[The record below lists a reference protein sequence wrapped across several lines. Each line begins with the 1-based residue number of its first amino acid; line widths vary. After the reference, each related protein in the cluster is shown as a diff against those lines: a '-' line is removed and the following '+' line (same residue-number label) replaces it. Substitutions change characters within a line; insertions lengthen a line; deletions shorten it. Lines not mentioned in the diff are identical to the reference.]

1 MIFRFIFKGYY
12 IQHNI
17 FKILISAQNDKEVS
31 TWKKEDFLF
40 VESHNFQSMLD
51 QVKEQP
57 YVTFVGVPGSGKTAT
72 TRHIALILQ
81 KDGYEILPVSHIS
94 EIKDLCDPTCP
105 QVFVIDDVLGV
116 FGFDISE
123 FHMLIKYEKRLS
135 QPVMEKSKFLMT
147 CRETIFRNES
157 LLGSFLSEEKNIVK
171 LHSDENTLTFK
182 DKYDLLVKYKLD
194 TNLITQNSKSLTSK
208 MFPFLCKLL
217 SEMNKSKDYGSN
229 DFFISPVPCILKLLD
244 EMRIRNKIHYASLV
258 LLMTSQNKFP
268 GYRSSQEITKEQ
280 CVDIKNEVLEK
291 CKANSRTDYHELRD
305 ALLEM
310 VGTYT
315 ELCGDQFSFIHDSM
329 FEITAYHFGCQF
341 PEMILKYMSSDYI
354 ANYIILEMHGI
365 KKRKPGNREE
375 ISYDED
381 SDVDNNSLRIVLKE
395 TYYRHLATRL
405 LKDIENGELYN
416 VFGNPCLKHSKF
428 CHAFLDVLKEKE
440 YPYLY
445 SVFFAELTDQFKIN
459 GNQNDKYNA
468 NESEYY
474 QFLSVLFDER
484 SLPNHLGIW
493 NSVKAISMVIYSG
506 HYQILRYIIDQIIS
520 MTGNAN
526 ALFQTP
532 NQKDC
537 QGRQETENDASYT
550 TLDLAEYQY
559 VTEPSTYSNNSI
571 DYIQST
577 GARLIEEQWRLLC
590 LGCYSG
596 DLNTVQTLL
605 QHVSKDAVNN
615 TKTNE
620 DKLFKDIKPLV
631 IACSLGYLDIAQEL
645 VRAGADVNQKAK
657 FETPMTA
664 ACEKGHLSI
673 VTELIKS
680 EANLNL
686 EDGNQ
691 TPLITACKEGHLR
704 IVQTL
709 VKAGADINL
718 RSHFDTPLTAAY
730 KNNHLQIFKE
740 LLNAGADFN
749 INYGKKTLLTA
760 ACAKGNLNIVQYLID
775 AGAYIDLKFNKETPL
790 TSACIQGHLDI
801 VKALIKAGA
810 DVNLKDGFYTPITAA
825 YENEHFLIFEEL
837 LNAGADVNTQYGE
850 KTLLT
855 DACEKGNLINVRE
868 FIKVGA
874 NVNLKDKNNT
884 PLTIACS
891 KGHLGIVRELIKA
904 QADVNLVDSFCAPVI
919 IAYRNKKFNIFEEL
933 VSAGANV
940 NISYKQTTL
949 LIMGCQE
956 GNLPSVRKLIK
967 AGADVNRVKQYY
979 TPLIIAS
986 KEGHCNIVH
995 ELIVAGADI
1004 NQKTSFYTP
1013 LTAAIEM
1020 GHLNVTIELISAG
1033 ADINLNCQNNHI
1045 TPLILACQKGHLNI
1059 VKSLIEAEADVNLG
1073 TTWETP
1079 LRAAFNN
1086 NHLNVVKELI
1096 FAGLDTNKTYGGKTF
1111 LTFVCEERY
1120 LGIVRALIKAGTN
1133 VNNRYNN
1140 STPLTVACR
1149 KGYREIVEELI
1160 RAGGADVN
1168 QNDNYH
1174 TPLTIACRQ
1183 GHGQIVKLLIR
1194 EGADVNLKDDNQTPL
1209 TTACE
1214 NGHLSV
1220 VQELLKAKAN
1230 VNLKDSYHT
1239 PLTIACLKSHLHIVE
1254 KLIQSGADVNLD
1266 DGFRTPL
1273 TLACQKRPFSKQFLN
1288 TTYNESDEDKRHHIN
1303 AYLKGNLRFFEDS
1316 LPSGVCVSLNN
1327 EKRLKIVLELV
1338 KAGADVNLKDSFG
1351 SPLSNAI
1358 QHTHL
1363 CIAAKLIEFGVK
1375 LDPIYHKL
1383 LLYFCQSG
1391 NNIAVKKMIES
1402 GADVNVRISMFETLS
1417 STNDEMNLRSKVNQ
1431 KRENKNRGNVCE
1443 YEEVLETK
1451 AHDCVNMKHECKT
1464 PLTVACQ
1471 GGHLNIVRELIIAG
1485 ANVNFRDTFHTPLT
1499 VACRE
1504 GHMSIVEELVKADA
1518 DVNLRDAF
1526 NTPIAIS
1533 CAYGHVCIAEV
1544 LRKAGAELIFE
1555 NKSSNLM
1562 VRACQKGYIAFV
1574 DQLIQMGADVNESF
1588 DYVSQPNCSS
1598 KERVHEYPYECNKPL
1613 TTACQCGHLGIAKA
1627 LIKAGADVNIR
1638 DGSYTP
1644 LTISCKGGHLCIVEE
1659 LIRAGA
1665 DVNLKDLF
1673 NNPMTVAC
1681 KMGHF
1686 DIAEILRKSGAEFL

>member
-1 MIFRFIFKGYY
+1 
-12 IQHNI
+12 
-17 FKILISAQNDKEVS
+17 
-31 TWKKEDFLF
+31 
-40 VESHNFQSMLD
+40 MLD

-81 KDGYEILPVSHIS
+81 KDGYEILPISHKS
-94 EIKDLCDPTCP
+94 EIKDLCDPICP

-116 FGFDISE
+116 FGFDFAE
-123 FHMLIKYEKRLS
+123 FQMLIRYEKRLS

-157 LLGSFLSEEKNIVK
+157 LLDSFLSEEKNIVK
-171 LHSDENTLTFK
+171 LHSDENTLNFK
-182 DKYDLLVKYKLD
+182 DKYDLLVKYKLN
-194 TNLITQNSKSLTSK
+194 TNLITQDSSSLTSK
-208 MFPFLCKLL
+208 MFPFLCKFF
-217 SEMNKSKDYGSN
+217 SKMNKFKDDGSN
-229 DFFISPVPCILKLLD
+229 DIFISPVPYILELLD
-244 EMRIRNKIHYASLV
+244 EMKRINKTQYASLV

-268 GYRSSQEITKEQ
+268 DYRSSKEIAKEQ
-280 CVDIKNEVLEK
+280 YEDIKIEVLEK
-291 CKANSRTDYHELRD
+291 CKANSRTDYHELTD
-305 ALLEM
+305 ALWEM

-315 ELCGDQFSFIHDSM
+315 EVCGNWFSFVHDSM
-329 FEITAYHFGCQF
+329 LEITAYHFGCQF

-354 ANYIILEMHGI
+354 ANYITLETHEI
-365 KKRKPGNREE
+365 KKRKPGNSKD
-375 ISYDED
+375 ISNNED

-405 LKDIENGELYN
+405 LKDIDNGELHN

-445 SVFFAELTDQFKIN
+445 SVFFAELTDKFKIN
-459 GNQNDKYNA
+459 GNQNDKYNS

-474 QFLSVLFDER
+474 QFLSILFDKR
-484 SLPNHLGIW
+484 GLPNHLGIW
-493 NSVKAISMVIYSG
+493 NSIKAISMVIYYG

-526 ALFQTP
+526 ALFQTS

-537 QGRQETENDASYT
+537 QGRQETENDASYE

-559 VTEPSTYSNNSI
+559 VTESSTYSNNSI
-571 DYIQST
+571 DFIQST

-596 DLNTVQTLL
+596 DLKTVQTLL

-657 FETPMTA
+657 FETPLTA

-709 VKAGADINL
+709 LKAGAYINL

-730 KNNHLQIFKE
+730 KHNHLQIFKE

-760 ACAKGNLNIVQYLID
+760 ACEKGNLNIVQYLID
-775 AGAYIDLKFNKETPL
+775 AGAYIDLRSNEETPL
-790 TSACIQGHLDI
+790 TSACKQGHLDI
-801 VKALIKAGA
+801 VKALIRAGA
-810 DVNLKDGFYTPITAA
+810 DVNLKDSFYTPITAA

-837 LNAGADVNTQYGE
+837 LNAGADVNIQYGE

-855 DACEKGNLINVRE
+855 DACVKGNLIHVRE

-884 PLTIACS
+884 PLTIACL
-891 KGHLGIVRELIKA
+891 KGHLSIVRELIKA
-904 QADVNLVDSFCAPVI
+904 QADVNLVDAFYAPVI
-919 IAYRNKKFNIFEEL
+919 IAYLEEKFNIFEEL
-933 VSAGANV
+933 VCAGADV
-940 NISYKQTTL
+940 NISFRQTTL
-949 LIMGCQE
+949 LIKECQE

-967 AGADVNRVKQYY
+967 AGADVNRKEKYY

-986 KEGHCNIVH
+986 KKGHCNIVH
-995 ELIVAGADI
+995 ELIVAGADF
-1004 NQKTSFYTP
+1004 NQNTSSYTP

-1033 ADINLNCQNNHI
+1033 ADINLNCQGNYI
-1045 TPLILACQKGHLNI
+1045 TPLILACRKGHLNI
-1059 VKSLIEAEADVNLG
+1059 VKSLLEAEVDVNLG

-1133 VNNRYNN
+1133 VNTRYNN

-1149 KGYREIVEELI
+1149 KGYLDIVKELI

-1174 TPLTIACRQ
+1174 TPLTIACGQ

-1194 EGADVNLKDDNQTPL
+1194 EGADVNLKDENQTPL

-1220 VQELLKAKAN
+1220 VQDLLKAKAN
-1230 VNLKDSYHT
+1230 VNLKDNYHT

-1266 DGFRTPL
+1266 DGYRTPL
-1273 TLACQKRPFSKQFLN
+1273 TLACQKRPFSKEFLN
-1288 TTYNESDEDKRHHIN
+1288 TTYNKSDEDKRHHIN

-1316 LPSGVCVSLNN
+1316 SQSGVCVSLNT
-1327 EKRLKIVLELV
+1327 EKRLKIVTELV

-1358 QHTHL
+1358 QHTHS
-1363 CIAAKLIEFGVK
+1363 CIAAKLIEFGAEVK

-1391 NNIAVKKMIES
+1391 NNIAVKRMIES
-1402 GADVNVRISMFETLS
+1402 GADVNLRISRLETLS
-1417 STNDEMNLRSKVNQ
+1417 STNDEMNLLSKVNQ
-1431 KRENKNRGNVCE
+1431 IQKKENKNRGNVCG
-1443 YEEVLETK
+1443 YQEVLATK
-1451 AHDCVNMKHECKT
+1451 AHDCVNMKNECKT

-1471 GGHLNIVRELIIAG
+1471 GGFLNIVRELIIAG
-1485 ANVNFRDTFHTPLT
+1485 ANVNLRDTFYTPQT

-1518 DVNLRDAF
+1518 DVNMRDAF

-1544 LRKAGAELIFE
+1544 LRKAGAELILE
-1555 NKSSNLM
+1555 NKSSYLM
-1562 VRACQKGYIAFV
+1562 IRACQKGYIAFV

-1588 DYVSQPNCSS
+1588 ECVSQTNCSS
-1598 KERVHEYPYECNKPL
+1598 EERVYDYPYECSKPL
-1613 TTACQCGHLGIAKA
+1613 TTACLCGHLGIAKA

-1673 NNPMTVAC
+1673 NNPLTVAC
-1681 KMGHF
+1681 KKGHF
-1686 DIAEILRKSGAEFL
+1686 AIAEILRKSGAEFL